1 VAPNTPC
8 PRPTSNGVDYE
19 NSVVYLKT
27 IMLSEAQI
35 GEFKKKLEEEGA
47 SIEREIKGLEKIPEF
62 GTDVTDFNEEEADE
76 AEEWSTN
83 IGIAEPLKERLR
95 EVKNAL
101 GKIAEERYGKC
112 ESRGEE
118 IDAAVLSVNPES
130 RFCQACMLKARK

>member
-1 VAPNTPC
+1 
-8 PRPTSNGVDYE
+8 
-19 NSVVYLKT
+19 
-27 IMLSEAQI
+27 MLSEAQI